1 MGARFRVGNGKS
13 IKIWQHHWLPIKHP
27 PLVSSPVIKSMVN
40 AMLDCLIDT
49 NTGKW
54 NAEMIEGVL
63 IPAKAELVQRI
74 PLPRSQTEDVLYWPF
89 TADGQYNCKS
99 GYKFLK
105 DLEGNSEVRTQS
117 EMERRAWKNIWSLE
131 IPNKYKH
138 LVWRA
143 CRNSLPTKQNMVRR
157 TIIQQSSCD
166 HCSLQAEDTLHAL
179 LSCTG
184 LDEAWNGDDGVF
196 GLQCNL
202 MTLWRCVAGL

>member
-1 MGARFRVGNGKS
+1 MYSVFQFCRFTWSCFCQGFIHS
-13 IKIWQHHWLPIKHP
+13 L
-27 PLVSSPVIKSMVN
+27 LL
-40 AMLDCLIDT
+40 MLFILLLHILI
-49 NTGKW
+49 
-54 NAEMIEGVL
+54 
-63 IPAKAELVQRI
+63 
-74 PLPRSQTEDVLYWPF
+74 
-89 TADGQYNCKS
+89 
-99 GYKFLK
+99 
-105 DLEGNSEVRTQS
+105 
-117 EMERRAWKNIWSLE
+117 MERRAWKNIWSLE